1 MSFGFEFNRKTNF
14 NQFVQFYNPV
24 YNQIQDVDQN
34 KTQIIN
40 QLHYPRNYYYLYTCF
55 VSERNLYLAS
65 FTDWKITILW
75 VTFSTILFSLLI
87 ALWLTYKRVR
97 ELRQITDSLIHF
109 SKDMNKIPEVE
120 IKRNDEIG
128 ELSRSFNDMAI
139 QIHQHVKELN
149 EAKTI
154 AEKANKEKAE
164 FL

>member
-1 MSFGFEFNRKTNF
+1 MKEDKELKLSIPEDYTFNLFNNEQQFLQHPIDTLSFGFEFNRKTNF

-40 QLHYPRNYYYLYTCF
+40 QLHYPRNYYYLYTCI

-109 SKDMNKIPEVE
+109 SKDMNKILLICPW
-120 IKRNDEIG
+120 IIFCNQLRN
-128 ELSRSFNDMAI
+128 
-139 QIHQHVKELN
+139 
-149 EAKTI
+149 T
-154 AEKANKEKAE
+154 
-164 FL
+164 